1 MKVAVIGA
9 GPAGLF
15 VASQLKYSEVTVFE
29 ANSKPGVKLNITG
42 KGRCNLTNA
51 CSVEEFMENV
61 VTNPRFLYSA
71 LRSFTPTDTVEFFE
85 KNGLRLVTERG
96 RRVFPASNKASDV
109 TATLVN
115 LCKHNN
121 TEFVYSQVKSVAK
134 NQDESFNVTDSLG
147 KIRNFDKLI
156 LCTGGISYPETGSDG
171 SGYLLAKQLGH
182 SITGPYP
189 ALVPIE
195 TNEDVSSLAFLDLKN
210 VRVKVVDGKRTYEDF
225 GDAEFFKKGLCGP
238 TVLSLSSKINKS
250 ELSQLE
256 IYLDLKPAL
265 TEEMLENRL
274 LREFVKK
281 ENKTVLDVAKT
292 LLPTKMI
299 AYYLSFCSVSGDKR
313 TDRVTKEDRKN
324 LIRGL
329 KAMRFTVKRLSDVSR
344 GIVTSGGVNVKEI
357 NPSDMQ
363 SKMVKGLY
371 FAGEIIDVDALTGG
385 YNIQIALS
393 TARLVA
399 EHINKVEK
407 EKINGYSD

>member
-147 KIRNFDKLI
+147 EIRNFDKLI

-265 TEEMLENRL
+265 TEETLENRL
-274 LREFVKK
+274 LREFAKK